1 MAVGGVPWQGSELC
15 SRPSCSLRTASTI
28 RMRSTW
34 TRCGQCGEKRSKCA
48 GAFAAG
54 QQRDGRAAPRT
65 ATRPACGDVAMQRGR
80 ACRYRDGHTAAA
92 ATHGGESAVTLS
104 CQLKLM
110 RLLMAMVLS
119 PCLAHVSQPNP
130 DGALVVQRN
139 LVPGQCRACDGGVS
153 VLSVL
158 SVLPHPSGPVPRVRR
173 RSVRRS
179 KDYARQT
186 GRQGARR
193 HRQRATNCG

>member
-1 MAVGGVPWQGSELC
+1 MAVGGLPWQGSELC
-15 SRPSCSLRTASTI
+15 SRPSCSSRTASTI

-54 QQRDGRAAPRT
+54 QQLRRPRRAAHCD
-65 ATRPACGDVAMQRGR
+65 ASCGDVAMQRGR

-158 SVLPHPSGPVPRVRR
+158 SVLPHQSGPVPRVRR
-173 RSVRRS
+173 RSVRSS
-179 KDYARQT
+179 KD
-186 GRQGARR
+186 
-193 HRQRATNCG
+193 